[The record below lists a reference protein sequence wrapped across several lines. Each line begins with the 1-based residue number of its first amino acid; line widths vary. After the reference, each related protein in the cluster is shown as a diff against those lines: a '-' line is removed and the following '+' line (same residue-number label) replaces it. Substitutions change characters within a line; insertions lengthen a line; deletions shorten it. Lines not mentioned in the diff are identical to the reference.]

1 MSQPRTTRTITIS
14 DGAAGLPFSKGLL
27 SSGVMVTGMPHFRAF
42 AVAEEVER
50 RLTEDELVSLTS
62 AELAERTLEAIRTTA
77 GESYALNY
85 VRWREVQSLELPL
98 VILIGGA
105 TGVGKSTIATQL
117 AARMGIV
124 RVIATD
130 AIREVMRAV
139 VPEGSMPTLHVSS
152 FELDRGPR
160 ADAQDPLLAGFREQ
174 AATVGIGIRALVE
187 RAATEGTSMVVEG
200 VHVVPGSFDA
210 DAEHLRVLA
219 VPFVLGVED
228 EARHRSHLSAR
239 GTATSSRP
247 ASRYVDRIDGIRRL
261 QGFVQEQA
269 LAHGVPVIANHGF
282 DQTIADVVD
291 LVMERAIARATDLRA
306 REARGED
313 GSHEVVP

>member
-1 MSQPRTTRTITIS
+1 MSRSESTRTITIS

-27 SSGVMVTGMPHFRAF
+27 TSGVMVTGMPQSRAF
-42 AVAEEVER
+42 AVAEQVER
-50 RLTEDELVSLTS
+50 WLTQSGLESVTS
-62 AELAERTLEAIRTTA
+62 AELAEHTLEAIRATA
-77 GESYALNY
+77 GETYALNY
-85 VRWREVQSLELPL
+85 IRWRAVQSLDVPL

-105 TGVGKSTIATQL
+105 TGAGKSTVATQL

-139 VPEGSMPTLHVSS
+139 VPEVVMPTLHVSS

-160 ADAQDPLLAGFREQ
+160 ADGDDPLLAGFREQ

-187 RAATEGTSMVVEG
+187 RAAKEGTSMVVEG

-247 ASRYVDRIDGIRRL
+247 ASRYVNRIDGIRRL
-261 QGFVQEQA
+261 QRFVQEQA
-269 LAHGVPVIANHGF
+269 VAHGVPVIANHGF

-291 LVMERAIARATDLRA
+291 LVMERAIERANAMRA
-306 REARGED
+306 AEVPEEGETA
-313 GSHEVVP
+313 

>member
-1 MSQPRTTRTITIS
+1 MSRPDTKRIIVIS
-14 DGAAGLPFSKGLL
+14 DGASGLPFSKGLL
-27 SSGVMVTGMPHFRAF
+27 SSGVMVTGMPQPRAF

-50 RLTEDELVSLTS
+50 GLTESGLESVTS
-62 AELAERTLEAIRTTA
+62 AELAERTLEAIRATA
-77 GESYALNY
+77 GETYALNY
-85 VRWREVQSLELPL
+85 LRWREVQSLGVPL

-105 TGVGKSTIATQL
+105 TGAGKSTIATQL

-124 RVIATD
+124 RVVATD

-139 VPEGSMPTLHVSS
+139 VPEDTMPTLHVSS

-160 ADAQDPLLAGFREQ
+160 SDGEDPLLAGFREQ
-174 AATVGIGIRALVE
+174 AATVGIGIRALVA
-187 RAATEGTSMVVEG
+187 RAAREGTSMVVEG
-200 VHVVPGSFDA
+200 VHVVPGFFDA
-210 DAEHLRVLA
+210 DAEHLRVIA

-239 GTATSSRP
+239 GTSTSSRP

-261 QGFVQEQA
+261 QRFVQEQA
-269 LAHGVPVIANHGF
+269 RANGVPVIANHGF

-291 LVMERAIARATDLRA
+291 LVMERAIERAHDLRMD
-306 REARGED
+306 EVARGRD
-313 GSHEVVP
+313 PA

>member
-1 MSQPRTTRTITIS
+1 MSQPESTRTITIS

-27 SSGVMVTGMPHFRAF
+27 TSGVMVTGMPQSRAF
-42 AVAEEVER
+42 AVAEQVER
-50 RLTEDELVSLTS
+50 WLTQSGLESVTS
-62 AELAERTLEAIRTTA
+62 AELAEHTLEAIRATA
-77 GESYALNY
+77 GETYALNY
-85 VRWREVQSLELPL
+85 IRWRAVQSLDVPL

-105 TGVGKSTIATQL
+105 TGAGKSTVATQL

-139 VPEGSMPTLHVSS
+139 VPEVVMPTLHVSS

-160 ADAQDPLLAGFREQ
+160 ADGDDPLLAGFREQ

-187 RAATEGTSMVVEG
+187 RAAKEGTSMVVEG

-247 ASRYVDRIDGIRRL
+247 ASRYVNRIDGIRRL
-261 QGFVQEQA
+261 QRFVQEQA
-269 LAHGVPVIANHGF
+269 VAHGVPVIANHGF

-291 LVMERAIARATDLRA
+291 LVMERAIERATAMRA
-306 REARGED
+306 AEVPEEGETA
-313 GSHEVVP
+313 